1 MSVNTAFF
9 ARFKKVI
16 ALVGSDREG
25 ERHSA
30 ADKAFE
36 MCEENDLS
44 LLEALDG
51 SFGVV
56 ADAINQEA
64 LWQKIAELE
73 DANRRLAEMEDDNR
87 KLSEALNILNAH
99 RPLSPETGKELLQK
113 LWSHPQARLIA
124 ALLLDTNFDWF
135 TPLHIS
141 WLRRVHPVVE
151 YAVIWMCMFIVGKC
165 VWDWAVAEYARRGL
179 GVTLLKAVVLV
190 AGLAF
195 AAIAFAGDEAGCWI
209 TLFFTGILTVTNGA
223 EWLAEKLAHSN
234 NEWCVALRSW
244 FL

>member
-1 MSVNTAFF
+1 MGVNTAFF

-30 ADKAFE
+30 ADRAFE

-56 ADAINQEA
+56 ADAGDQEA
-64 LWQKIAELE
+64 LRQRNAEL
-73 DANRRLAEMEDDNR
+73 EDDNR

-113 LWSHPQARLIA
+113 LWSYPQARLIA
-124 ALLLDTNFDWF
+124 ALSLDSVFSWF
-135 TPLHIS
+135 TPARNAWMNHHIHQGVAQA
-141 WLRRVHPVVE
+141 LIAI
-151 YAVIWMCMFIVGKC
+151 YGIGVGKC
-165 VWDWAVAEYARRGL
+165 AWDWAVAEYARRGL

-195 AAIAFAGDEAGCWI
+195 AAIAFAGDETGCWI
-209 TLFFTGILTVTNGA
+209 ALFFTGLLTVTNGA